1 MPGCNDDND
10 GIIDGVVRNEAR
22 VVGVG
27 NPNCIMGD
35 ADACSLLW
43 IIMLDGRIV
52 KSYIR
57 LGFSL
62 CLNDVVVD
70 DDDDDDLE
78 VLFFCCCALSFFFSS
93 SSFSSSSSSSSLLLL
108 SSSSSSSSI
117 IS

>member
-35 ADACSLLW
+35 DDACSLW

-62 CLNDVVVD
+62 CLNVVVVD
-70 DDDDDDLE
+70 YDDYLGE

-93 SSFSSSSSSSSLLLL
+93 LSFSSSSSSLLLL
-108 SSSSSSSSI
+108 SSSSSSI